1 MKKSSVKKYG
11 VLCFICWFVGTF
23 LVIMANQSAEF
34 NFSDVI
40 KYSMGGVG
48 ILFFVGAFLSM
59 YKAVNVWFATDEEAK
74 IEENDERNIMIRG
87 KVAQDVNLFSSVIFT
102 LIMIILLIANEML
115 GVILIA
121 IAHFATNMYQAI
133 RFKKYEDE
141 L

>member
-1 MKKSSVKKYG
+1 MKKPSVKKYG
-11 VLCFICWFVGTF
+11 ILSVICWIVGTF
-23 LVIMANQSAEF
+23 LVIIANQSAEF
-34 NFSDVI
+34 ELGIVA
-40 KYSMGGVG
+40 KYSIGCVG
-48 ILFFVGAFLSM
+48 IILFVLAFIGM
-59 YKAVNVWFATDEEAK
+59 YKAVNIWFATDEAAK
-74 IEENDERNIMIRG
+74 IEENDERNILIRG

-121 IAHFATNMYQAI
+121 LAHFATNMYQAI

>member
-11 VLCFICWFVGTF
+11 ILCFICWAIGTF
-23 LVIMANQSAEF
+23 LVVMSNQSAEF
-34 NFSDVI
+34 ELGNI
-40 KYSMGGVG
+40 AKYSMGVVG
-48 ILFFVGAFLSM
+48 IVFFVLAFITM
-59 YKAVNVWFATDEEAK
+59 YKAVNVWFATDEDAK

-102 LIMIILLIANEML
+102 FIMLILLIANEML

-121 IAHFATNMYQAI
+121 LAHFATNMYQAI
-133 RFKKYEDE
+133 KFKKYEDE